1 MATHLQGTQPVI
13 PPTATQPLAGSL
25 RKVEPKR
32 LSLSL
37 LIALVVGSMIGSG
50 IFSLPQNMAASAGA
64 GAILIGWLITG
75 VGMLSL
81 ALVYQTLSNRQPA
94 LDNGVFAYARALG
107 GEFLGFN
114 SAWGYWISAWIGNV
128 SYLVILFAALS
139 YFFPLFGEG
148 NNKAAIAGASVVLWS
163 LHWMILR
170 GMRTAA
176 RANALTT
183 VAKIVPLLL
192 FIGLVIAAF
201 QRETFNVDFWGS
213 PALGSTLDQVKST
226 MLVTVWVF
234 IGIEGANVFSA
245 RAAERANVGRATVIG
260 FVITLLLL
268 IAVSLLSLGILKQ
281 PELAALKN
289 PSMAGVLQA
298 VAGPW
303 GAVLISIG
311 LIISVGGA
319 LLAWTLLAAESVF
332 TPAKEK
338 VMPGPFAVENTQG
351 VPANALWITNGCIQ
365 LFLLLTL
372 YSSASYLALIS
383 LATSMILVPYLW
395 SAAYALLLAM
405 RGESYENALA
415 ERRKDLFIG
424 AIAVIY
430 AIWLIYAGG
439 VKYLLLSA
447 LLYAPGVILFAKA
460 KLEVNK
466 PVFTNVE
473 KLIFAAV
480 VVGALV
486 AAYGLYDGFL
496 TL

>member
-1 MATHLQGTQPVI
+1 
-13 PPTATQPLAGSL
+13 
-25 RKVEPKR
+25 
-32 LSLSL
+32 
-37 LIALVVGSMIGSG
+37 
-50 IFSLPQNMAASAGA
+50 
-64 GAILIGWLITG
+64 
-75 VGMLSL
+75 
-81 ALVYQTLSNRQPA
+81 
-94 LDNGVFAYARALG
+94 
-107 GEFLGFN
+107 
-114 SAWGYWISAWIGNV
+114 
-128 SYLVILFAALS
+128 
-139 YFFPLFGEG
+139 
-148 NNKAAIAGASVVLWS
+148 
-163 LHWMILR
+163 MILR
-170 GMRTAA
+170 GMHTAA

-192 FIGLVIAAF
+192 FIAVVIAAF
-201 QRETFNVDFWGS
+201 QRETFSVDFWGS

-268 IAVSLLSLGILKQ
+268 IAVSLLSLGILRQ

-298 VAGPW
+298 AAGPW

-338 VMPGPFAVENTQG
+338 VMPGALAVENTQG

-383 LATSMILVPYLW
+383 LATSMILLPYLF
-395 SAAYALLLAM
+395 SGLYALKLTWQGQTYAGHRVLQLRDM
-405 RGESYENALA
+405 
-415 ERRKDLFIG
+415 
-424 AIAVIY
+424 AIASVATLYCLWLLY
-430 AIWLIYAGG
+430 AAGP
-439 VKYLLLSA
+439 KYMLLSA
-447 LLYAPGVILFAKA
+447 LLYAPGSLIYLVTMKSRQGQPLSGPETGLLIIIWTAAAFAGWM
-460 KLEVNK
+460 LWSG
-466 PVFTNVE
+466 T
-473 KLIFAAV
+473 L
-480 VVGALV
+480 AL
-486 AAYGLYDGFL
+486 
-496 TL
+496 

>member
-1 MATHLQGTQPVI
+1 MTTHLQDTHSTLPPAGQPI
-13 PPTATQPLAGSL
+13 AGSL
-25 RKVEPKR
+25 QRADSRR

-37 LIALVVGSMIGSG
+37 LVALVIGSMIGSG
-50 IFSLPQNMAASAGA
+50 IFSLPQNMAAHAGA
-64 GAILIGWLITG
+64 GAILIGWVITG
-75 VGMLSL
+75 IGMLSL

-94 LDNGVFAYARALG
+94 LDNGVFAYARVLG

-139 YFFPLFGEG
+139 YFFPMFGEG
-148 NNKAAIAGASVVLWS
+148 NNAVAVAGASILLWS

-192 FIGLVIAAF
+192 FIGLVIVAF
-201 QRETFNVDFWGS
+201 RRETFAVGFWGS
-213 PALGSTLDQVKST
+213 PDLGSTLDQVKST

-245 RAAERANVGRATVIG
+245 RAAERKNVGRATVIG

-281 PELAALKN
+281 PELATLKN
-289 PSMAGVLQA
+289 PSMAGVLEA
-298 VAGPW
+298 ATGPW

-332 TPAKEK
+332 TPAKEN
-338 VMPGPFAVENTQG
+338 VMPGMLATENVHG
-351 VPANALWITNGCIQ
+351 VPSHALWITNGCIQ

-383 LATSMILVPYLW
+383 LATSMILLPYLF
-395 SAAYALLLAM
+395 SGLYALKLAWQGLTYEGHSGLRARDAGIALVATVYCVWLL
-405 RGESYENALA
+405 
-415 ERRKDLFIG
+415 
-424 AIAVIY
+424 Y
-430 AIWLIYAGG
+430 AAGP
-439 VKYLLLSA
+439 KYMLLSA
-447 LLYAPGVILFAKA
+447 LLYAPGSLIYLASMKARQGQPLNGAETGLLIIIWAAAAFAGRM
-460 KLEVNK
+460 LW
-466 PVFTNVE
+466 T
-473 KLIFAAV
+473 
-480 VVGALV
+480 GAL
-486 AAYGLYDGFL
+486 

>member
-1 MATHLQGTQPVI
+1 MATHLQGTQPVV
-13 PPTATQPLAGSL
+13 PPVAQSSAGSV

-81 ALVYQTLSNRQPA
+81 ALVYQTLSDRQPA

-107 GEFLGFN
+107 GDYLSFN

-201 QRETFNVDFWGS
+201 QRETFSVDFWGAS
-213 PALGSTLDQVKST
+213 TLGSTLDQVKST

-260 FVITLLLL
+260 CVITLLLL
-268 IAVSLLSLGILKQ
+268 IAVSLLSLGVLKQ

-289 PSMAGVLQA
+289 PSMAGVLQV

-311 LIISVGGA
+311 LIVSVGGA

-338 VMPGPFAVENTQG
+338 VMPGALAVENTQG
-351 VPANALWITNGCIQ
+351 VPANALWLTNGCIQ
-365 LFLLLTL
+365 VFLLLTL

-383 LATSMILVPYLW
+383 LATSMILLPYLF
-395 SAAYALLLAM
+395 SGLYALKLTWQ
-405 RGESYENALA
+405 GETYAGHRA
-415 ERRKDLFIG
+415 VQIRDM
-424 AIAVIY
+424 AIATVATAYCLWLLY
-430 AIWLIYAGG
+430 AAGP
-439 VKYLLLSA
+439 KYMLLSA
-447 LLYAPGVILFAKA
+447 LLYAPGSLIYLGSMKA
-460 KLEVNK
+460 RQGQPLSGPE
-466 PVFTNVE
+466 TGL
-473 KLIFAAV
+473 LIIIWAA
-480 VVGALV
+480 
-486 AAYGLYDGFL
+486 AAYAGWMLWSATL

>member
-1 MATHLQGTQPVI
+1 MATHLQGSQPIVPPAVQPV
-13 PPTATQPLAGSL
+13 AGSL

-107 GEFLGFN
+107 GEYLSFN

-139 YFFPLFGEG
+139 YFFPVFGEG
-148 NNKAAIAGASVVLWS
+148 NNKAAIAGASVVLWA

-170 GMRTAA
+170 GLRTAA

-201 QRETFNVDFWGS
+201 QRETFTVDFWGS

-268 IAVSLLSLGILKQ
+268 ISVSLLSLGVLKQ

-298 VAGPW
+298 AAGPW

-311 LIISVGGA
+311 LIVSVGGA

-338 VMPGPFAVENTQG
+338 VMPVSLGVENTQG
-351 VPANALWITNGCIQ
+351 APANALWLTNGCIQ

-372 YSSASYLALIS
+372 YSSATYLALIS
-383 LATSMILVPYLW
+383 LATSMILLPYLF
-395 SAAYALLLAM
+395 SGLYALKLTWKGDTYAGH
-405 RGESYENALA
+405 RGLQL
-415 ERRKDLFIG
+415 RDM
-424 AIAVIY
+424 AIAAVATLYCMWLLY
-430 AIWLIYAGG
+430 AAGP
-439 VKYLLLSA
+439 KYMLLSA
-447 LLYAPGVILFAKA
+447 LLYAPGS
-460 KLEVNK
+460 
-466 PVFTNVE
+466 
-473 KLIFAAV
+473 LIYLGTLRARQ
-480 VVGALV
+480 GQALSGPETGLLIIIWSA
-486 AAYGLYDGFL
+486 AAYAGWMLWSGTL

>member
-1 MATHLQGTQPVI
+1 MATHLQGSQPIVPPAVQPV
-13 PPTATQPLAGSL
+13 AGSL

-107 GEFLGFN
+107 GEYLSFN

-139 YFFPLFGEG
+139 YFFPVFGEG
-148 NNKAAIAGASVVLWS
+148 NNKAAIAGASVVLWA

-170 GMRTAA
+170 GLRTAA

-201 QRETFNVDFWGS
+201 QRETFTVDFWGS

-268 IAVSLLSLGILKQ
+268 ISVSLLSLGVLKQ

-298 VAGPW
+298 AAGPW

-311 LIISVGGA
+311 LIVSVGGA

-338 VMPGPFAVENTQG
+338 VMPVSLGVENTQG
-351 VPANALWITNGCIQ
+351 APANALWLTNGCIQ

-372 YSSASYLALIS
+372 YSSATYLALIS
-383 LATSMILVPYLW
+383 LATSMILLPYLF
-395 SAAYALLLAM
+395 SGLYALKLTWKGDTYADH
-405 RGESYENALA
+405 RALQL
-415 ERRKDLFIG
+415 RDM
-424 AIAVIY
+424 AIAAVATLYCMWLLY
-430 AIWLIYAGG
+430 AAGP
-439 VKYLLLSA
+439 KYMLLSA
-447 LLYAPGVILFAKA
+447 LLYAPGS
-460 KLEVNK
+460 
-466 PVFTNVE
+466 
-473 KLIFAAV
+473 LIYLGTLRARQGQALSGPETGLLIIIWAA
-480 VVGALV
+480 
-486 AAYGLYDGFL
+486 AAYAGWMLWSGTL

>member
-1 MATHLQGTQPVI
+1 MATQLQGTQPII
-13 PPTATQPLAGSL
+13 PPTVPHPLAGSL

-81 ALVYQTLSNRQPA
+81 ALVYQSLSNRQPA

-183 VAKIVPLLL
+183 IAKIVPLLL

-201 QRETFNVDFWGS
+201 QKETFTVDFWGS
-213 PALGSTLDQVKST
+213 SALGSTLDQVKST

-268 IAVSLLSLGILKQ
+268 IAVSLLSLGILRQ

-298 VAGPW
+298 AAGPW

-332 TPAKEK
+332 TPAKEN
-338 VMPGPFAVENTQG
+338 VMPGTLAVENTQG
-351 VPANALWITNGCIQ
+351 VPAHALWITNGCIQ

-383 LATSMILVPYLW
+383 LATSMILLPYLF
-395 SAAYALLLAM
+395 SGLYALKLTWQGQTYAGH
-405 RGESYENALA
+405 RGLQL
-415 ERRKDLFIG
+415 RDM
-424 AIAVIY
+424 AIALVATLYCVWLLY
-430 AIWLIYAGG
+430 AAGP
-439 VKYLLLSA
+439 KYMLLSA
-447 LLYAPGVILFAKA
+447 LLYAPGSLIYLVTMKSRQGQPLSGPETGLLIIIWTAAAFAGWM
-460 KLEVNK
+460 LWSG
-466 PVFTNVE
+466 T
-473 KLIFAAV
+473 L
-480 VVGALV
+480 AL
-486 AAYGLYDGFL
+486 
-496 TL
+496 

>member
-1 MATHLQGTQPVI
+1 MATHLQGSQPIVPPAVQPV
-13 PPTATQPLAGSL
+13 AGSL

-107 GEFLGFN
+107 GEYLSFN

-139 YFFPLFGEG
+139 YFFPVFGEG
-148 NNKAAIAGASVVLWS
+148 NNKAAIAGASVVLWA

-170 GMRTAA
+170 GLRTAA

-201 QRETFNVDFWGS
+201 QRETFTVDFWGS

-268 IAVSLLSLGILKQ
+268 ISVSLLSLGVLQQ

-298 VAGPW
+298 AAGPW

-311 LIISVGGA
+311 LIVSVGGA

-338 VMPGPFAVENTQG
+338 VMPVSLGVENTQG
-351 VPANALWITNGCIQ
+351 APANALWLTNGCIQ

-372 YSSASYLALIS
+372 YSSATYLALIS
-383 LATSMILVPYLW
+383 LATSMILLPYLF
-395 SAAYALLLAM
+395 SGLYALKLTWKGDTYAGH
-405 RGESYENALA
+405 RALQL
-415 ERRKDLFIG
+415 RDM
-424 AIAVIY
+424 AIAAVATLYCMWLLY
-430 AIWLIYAGG
+430 AAGP
-439 VKYLLLSA
+439 KYMLLSA
-447 LLYAPGVILFAKA
+447 LLYAPGS
-460 KLEVNK
+460 
-466 PVFTNVE
+466 
-473 KLIFAAV
+473 LIYLGTLRARQGQALSGPETGLLIIIWAA
-480 VVGALV
+480 
-486 AAYGLYDGFL
+486 AAYAGWMLWSGTL

>member
-1 MATHLQGTQPVI
+1 MATHLQDVQSVV
-13 PPTATQPLAGSL
+13 PPSSPQPLSIGL
-25 RKVEPKR
+25 RKAEPRR

-81 ALVYQTLSNRQPA
+81 ALVYQTLSNRLPA
-94 LDNGVFAYARALG
+94 MDNGVFAYARALG
-107 GEFLGFN
+107 GDFLGFN

-183 VAKIVPLLL
+183 VAKVVPLLL
-192 FIGLVIAAF
+192 FIGVLIASF
-201 QRETFNVDFWGS
+201 QRETFMVDFWGT

-234 IGIEGANVFSA
+234 IGIEGASVFSA

-260 FVITLLLL
+260 FVITLILL
-268 IAVSLLSLGILKQ
+268 IAVSLLSLGILRQ

-289 PSMAGVLQA
+289 PSMAGVLEAA
-298 VAGPW
+298 VGPW

-338 VMPGPFAVENTQG
+338 VMPITLAEESTRS
-351 VPANALWITNGCIQ
+351 VPANALWLTNGCIQ

-383 LATSMILVPYLW
+383 LATSMILLPYLF
-395 SAAYALLLAM
+395 SSVYALKLTWQ
-405 RGESYENALA
+405 GETYAGHRALQV
-415 ERRKDLFIG
+415 RDM
-424 AIAVIY
+424 AIATVAALYCGWLLY
-430 AIWLIYAGG
+430 AAGP
-439 VKYLLLSA
+439 KYLLLSA
-447 LLYAPGVILFAKA
+447 LLYAPGS
-460 KLEVNK
+460 
-466 PVFTNVE
+466 
-473 KLIFAAV
+473 LIYLGTLKTRQGQRSAV
-480 VVGALV
+480 RKRVC
-486 AAYGLYDGFL
+486 
-496 TL
+496 